1 MQKPRQGFV
10 DRLENEVFQHRFD
23 FEAPPGLGLAERD
36 IEPDETLVVD
46 LDGYEGP
53 LHVLLDLARAQ
64 KVDLLKISITRLAEQ
79 YLEFIHHARKRR
91 FGLAAD
97 YLVMAAWLAYLKSR
111 LLLPKPE
118 RQSDEEPP
126 PEDLASMLTFRLS
139 KLEAM
144 RKAVEAL
151 GARTQLGRDVF
162 KRGDPEAIL
171 VIPSTRIEA
180 SIYEL
185 MSAYVTQRRREV
197 ERHYDPTRRYEAFS
211 LEAARDHLWDILPE
225 LSVWTALEEVAPTGI
240 GEGGPTRSSYVAS
253 TLSASLELAK
263 AGVLRLR
270 QLGVYDTLY
279 MRQHQPGDDDAHE
292 TGIEDIA

>member
-1 MQKPRQGFV
+1 VVQKRSNEFV

-23 FEAPPGLGLAERD
+23 FEAAPERE

-64 KVDLLKISITRLAEQ
+64 KVDLLKISITKLAEQ
-79 YLEFIHHARKRR
+79 YLSFIHEARKRR

-118 RQSDEEPP
+118 RKSDEEPP
-126 PEDLASMLTFRLS
+126 PEDLASMLTFRLN

-151 GARTQLGRDVF
+151 GARSQLGRDVF
-162 KRGDPEAIL
+162 KRGDPEAV
-171 VIPSTRIEA
+171 VIVPSRRIEA

-197 ERHYDPTRRYEAFS
+197 ERHYDPTRRFEAFS

-225 LSVWTALEEVAPTGI
+225 LRSWTAIEEVAPVGV
-240 GEGGPTRSSYVAS
+240 GEGGPARSSYVAS
-253 TLSASLELAK
+253 TLSASLELTK

-279 MRQHQPGDDDAHE
+279 MRQFTPGEDDVPSN
-292 TGIEDIA
+292 GIEEIA